1 MWQPSWVFPSILSA
15 GYAQKNR
22 RLPFFFAFKQK
33 NFASHGVS
41 LRSENINQTTEKK
54 QMSHISS
61 SAFSDTKAHYDLL
74 DGLRGVAAL
83 MVIYGIIYSKAML
96 LPVVALSKPST
107 TAI

>member
-83 MVIYGIIYSKAML
+83 MVYGIIYSKAML

>member
-1 MWQPSWVFPSILSA
+1 
-15 GYAQKNR
+15 
-22 RLPFFFAFKQK
+22 
-33 NFASHGVS
+33 
-41 LRSENINQTTEKK
+41 
-54 QMSHISS
+54 MSHISS

-83 MVIYGIIYSKAML
+83 MVIWYHIFEGYA